1 MLSWHLFAQEMPI
14 DFGQHLHVSKKR
26 EKSEY
31 RQLFR
36 EADSEAE
43 LAYTGLFVFYK
54 SFISSQ
60 DGSNCSFTPSCSEYA
75 VQSIKKFGIVKGSLK
90 FFDRYSRCNSL
101 SPGLYS
107 VDRQKKRLKDD
118 VGDF

>member
-1 MLSWHLFAQEMPI
+1 MHTIGSFAQLKI
-14 DFGQHLHVSKKR
+14 DIA
-26 EKSEY
+26 SELIRSPGTETQSNY
-31 RQLFR
+31 ARYFQ
-36 EADSEAE
+36 EADTEVE
-43 LAYTGLFVFYK
+43 LAYTGLFLFYK

-75 VQSIKKFGIVKGSLK
+75 VQAIEKFGPVKGPIK

-101 SPGLYS
+101 SPGFYQRNMRTRKLI
-107 VDRQKKRLKDD
+107 DE